1 VAARRATGRA
11 ARRSLLLLLLLVVV
25 LACTQSLARS
35 RLINDAPD
43 DIAVLPL

>member
-11 ARRSLLLLLLLVVV
+11 ARRSLLLLVV

>member
-11 ARRSLLLLLLLVVV
+11 ARRSLLLLLLLV

>member
-11 ARRSLLLLLLLVVV
+11 ARRSLLLLLLLVV

>member
-11 ARRSLLLLLLLVVV
+11 ARRSLLLLLVLVV

-43 DIAVLPL
+43 DIAVLAL